1 MPTYDYKCPDCGEL
15 VEKLHGMLETPIVLC
30 KTCGK
35 VMVKQIGTGGHLTFV
50 GAGFYTNDYG
60 KGVSNKKGKHA

>member
-1 MPTYDYKCPDCGEL
+1 M
-15 VEKLHGMLETPIVLC
+15 EKLHGMLETPIVLC

-35 VMVKQIGTGGHLTFV
+35 VMVKQIGTGGYLTFI

-60 KGVSNKKGKHA
+60 KGVSNKKGKDA